1 MLFGPTD
8 GSCRQ
13 QGPYFLPPRFLIC
26 LPPRIGLPEAPRSAR
41 RGTARG
47 AAPRASPHRRPV
59 AGSLC
64 PVLGPGGPASGHQRY
79 ARAHRPPAHRL
90 PPSAPGP
97 HGGGPLAADRRCSGA
112 APAACAPLRRHQRA
126 WPVPVPARL
135 AWAVAACARP
145 SLRRRPGPP
154 LASLRPLRGR
164 LGRRRHS
171 VLPVALGLLWVVLR
185 TALRATAGSLPALLR
200 LRLGGS
206 PQDGPARALPSLVP
220 RSVGRLGGLT
230 GSAPPARG
238 LSRSPEGTAL

>member
-1 MLFGPTD
+1 M
-8 GSCRQ
+8 
-13 QGPYFLPPRFLIC
+13 PPAGAIFF
-26 LPPRIGLPEAPRSAR
+26 
-41 RGTARG
+41 
-47 AAPRASPHRRPV
+47 AAPLPDLFASPHRTSGSSPIRTARDRSWSGATGKPAPPPRRWVPMSRTRPW
-59 AGSLC
+59 
-64 PVLGPGGPASGHQRY
+64 
-79 ARAHRPPAHRL
+79 RACVGTSKVCSR
-90 PPSAPGP
+90 PSAPCAP
-97 HGGGPLAADRRCSGA
+97 ASALRPRPPRRGGPLAADRRCSGA

>member
-13 QGPYFLPPRFLIC
+13 QGPYFLAAPLPEPPPLHRTSGSSLIRTARDRSWSGATGKPAPPPRRWVPMSRTRPWRAC
-26 LPPRIGLPEAPRSAR
+26 A
-41 RGTARG
+41 GTSKVCSR
-47 AAPRASPHRRPV
+47 
-59 AGSLC
+59 
-64 PVLGPGGPASGHQRY
+64 
-79 ARAHRPPAHRL
+79 
-90 PPSAPGP
+90 PSAPCAP
-97 HGGGPLAADRRCSGA
+97 ASALRPRPPRRGPLAADRRCSGA

-145 SLRRRPGPP
+145 SLCRRPGPP
-154 LASLRPLRGR
+154 LASLRPLWGR